1 MLLEAQ
7 AGELVE
13 ADLGDG
19 AADSGEYGA
28 MLGNPLVG
36 GEDVLGAET
45 CSKQIAY
52 YLMCLGNEEVLGL
65 AELFLFQLAYKFYL
79 IFTYHYLKC
88 YNSVTKIQKIRY
100 GYADYTEFF

>member
-19 AADSGEYGA
+19 TTDSGEHGP

-36 GEDVLGAET
+36 SEDVLRAET
-45 CSKQIAY
+45 CCKQIAY
-52 YLMCLGNEEVLGL
+52 HLMCLGNEEVLGL
-65 AELFLFQLAYKFYL
+65 AELFLLQLAHIFNL
-79 IFTYHYLKC
+79 IFTYHIITIFLRFH
-88 YNSVTKIQKIRY
+88 I
-100 GYADYTEFF
+100 

>member
-13 ADLGDG
+13 TDLGDG

-36 GEDVLGAET
+36 SEDVLGAET
-45 CSKQIAY
+45 CSKKIAY
-52 YLMCLGNEEVLGL
+52 HLMCLGNEEVLGL

-79 IFTYHYLKC
+79 IFTYHIITIFLRFH
-88 YNSVTKIQKIRY
+88 I
-100 GYADYTEFF
+100 

>member
-1 MLLEAQ
+1 MLLETQ

-19 AADSGEYGA
+19 AADSGEHGA

-45 CSKQIAY
+45 CSKQIAN

-79 IFTYHYLKC
+79 IFTYHIITIFLRFH
-88 YNSVTKIQKIRY
+88 I
-100 GYADYTEFF
+100 